1 MEALQRNFALQQS
14 VDRMQQEVEL
24 TELEA
29 EMLDFQKR
37 YYESDEYLE
46 LAARERLNK
55 VAPGEKVLILPETTV
70 TDEGGDSPALR
81 EVAPPPSNFSQWMSF
96 FFGSEAG

>member
-24 TELEA
+24 MELET

-55 VAPGEKVLILPETTV
+55 VAPGEKVLILSETTV
-70 TDEGGDSPALR
+70 TDTGASSTTPR
-81 EVAPPPSNFSQWMSF
+81 ETAPPPSNFSQWMSF
-96 FFGSEAG
+96 FFGSGAG